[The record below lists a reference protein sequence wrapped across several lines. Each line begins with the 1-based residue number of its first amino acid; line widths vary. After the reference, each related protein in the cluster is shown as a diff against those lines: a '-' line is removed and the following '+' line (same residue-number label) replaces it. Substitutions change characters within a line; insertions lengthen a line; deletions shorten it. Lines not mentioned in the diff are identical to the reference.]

1 MSINVKFKQKKQNL
15 IKSNKTQL
23 LSGATKPRQIPS
35 NQFKLIYLVN
45 NNTKPNK
52 FRLDNLIQSM

>member
-1 MSINVKFKQKKQNL
+1 MSTKVKFKQTKPNL

-23 LSGATKPRQIPS
+23 LSGATKRKQIPS
-35 NQFKLIYLVN
+35 NQFKLIYCVN
-45 NNTKPNK
+45 NNTKLNQ